1 LASYADNTPGIV
13 AAGLQRA
20 EQAIIAPTD
29 GPHPWHETRPYEIQ
43 SPLGAGGM
51 GEVYRARDTRLD
63 RTVAIKILASH
74 LSSSPELK
82 QRMEREARAISSLN
96 YSNICH
102 LYDIGSQ
109 DGTDYLVMEFLEGET
124 LAERL
129 RKGLMPLNEIL
140 RIGITVAEAL
150 AAAHR
155 QGIVHRDL
163 KPGNIMLTK
172 SGAKLM
178 DFGLAK
184 ASYSGVTGPATS
196 APLVSAA
203 RTLSEA
209 SPMSPLKT
217 KRETRSR

>member
-1 LASYADNTPGIV
+1 MALPSGTKLG
-13 AAGLQRA
+13 
-20 EQAIIAPTD
+20 
-29 GPHPWHETRPYEIQ
+29 PYEIQ

-51 GEVYRARDTRLD
+51 GEVYRARDIRLD
-63 RTVAIKILASH
+63 RTVAIKVLASH

-96 YSNICH
+96 HPHICH

-129 RKGLMPLNEIL
+129 RKGPLPLNEIL
-140 RIGITVAEAL
+140 KIGIAVAEAL
-150 AAAHR
+150 AVAHR
-155 QGIVHRDL
+155 HGIVHRDL

-172 SGAKLM
+172 AGAKLM

-184 ASYSGVTGPATS
+184 
-196 APLVSAA
+196 SAA
-203 RTLSEA
+203 AGLPA
-209 SPMSPLKT
+209 
-217 KRETRSR
+217 RSIERAPFVGGANHERSQSHVSTDDSGCDDRHDPVHVAGAD